1 VGVAQCIAAPAPL
14 DLISETR
21 SNGKARLHAA
31 VSTKIAADTNT
42 GNDGEMVRRNPA
54 VTGAMMPVLPWST

>member
-1 VGVAQCIAAPAPL
+1 
-14 DLISETR
+14 
-21 SNGKARLHAA
+21 